1 MKKLYSTRIN
11 PEMRVICAI
20 FLLLLSGLIYFY
32 QRVFLPD
39 YFFIDEKTITDL
51 IRYTDLDISLQD
63 SFTST
68 AMVYAVIG
76 PEWSQIL
83 LLLATGAVIVYVCK
97 RSYRLIDLLFAF
109 LLMLSFALF
118 NLKLS
123 KEVIVIVL
131 NLVACSVCAMQLS
144 NRKKMMIIV
153 SLYLLYAWKFRVYYA
168 VIAVLMLALHV
179 VAGSRGKLR
188 VCLIVGMLLLC
199 CAIPGDFWDQLQQAR
214 DVANANREGLS
225 DSKTMFTNFLAP
237 SGVLTVLPNA
247 LFAAMRFYFAPL
259 FSVRAQEI
267 ILSSTLWLLTLVMF
281 KRGNRSHPLFL
292 LVAANFVIQTF
303 FEPDLGSFFR
313 HLSAYAFCVFGI
325 RYLAP
330 DDENPSPEPIAPGQ
344 AAFTR
349 RFE

>member
-11 PEMRVICAI
+11 PEMRVISAI
-20 FLLLLSGLIYFY
+20 FLLVLSGMIYFY
-32 QRVFLPD
+32 QRIFLPD

-83 LLLATGAVIVYVCK
+83 LLLATATVIVYVCK

-123 KEVIVIVL
+123 KEVIVIIL
-131 NLVACSVCAMQLS
+131 NLIACSVCAMQLS
-144 NRKKMMIIV
+144 NRKKIMTIIA
-153 SLYLLYAWKFRVYYA
+153 LYALYAWKFRVYYA
-168 VIAVLMLALHV
+168 VIAVLMLAMHV
-179 VAGSRGKLR
+179 VASSRGKLR
-188 VCLIVGMLLLC
+188 ICLILGMILLC

-214 DVANANREGLS
+214 DVANTNREGLS
-225 DSKTMFTNFLAP
+225 DSKTMFTNVLVP
-237 SGVLTVLPNA
+237 SGVITVVPNSF
-247 LFAAMRFYFAPL
+247 FAAVRFYFAPL
-259 FSVRAQEI
+259 FSLRVQEL
-267 ILSSTLWLLTLVMF
+267 ILSSTLWLLTLVMLN
-281 KRGNRSHPLFL
+281 RGNRSHPLFL
-292 LVAANFVIQTF
+292 LLIANFAIQTF

-325 RYLAP
+325 NYLTA
-330 DDENPSPEPIAPGQ
+330 EEGATPSPSITTGPTG
-344 AAFTR
+344 F
-349 RFE
+349 FEEI